1 MKRHHIS
8 WIRRFNII
16 KICVFPK
23 LIFRINEIPIKF
35 NSFVLVKLNKLILK
49 FCMKEQKPKDKTFL
63 KKKDKIGVYHDISQC
78 YSRHYI

>member
-1 MKRHHIS
+1 MKKHIS

-23 LIFRINEIPIKF
+23 LTFRINEIPIKF

-63 KKKDKIGVYHDISQC
+63 KNKNKI
-78 YSRHYI
+78 